1 MTIQKW
7 QGARVRCS
15 YEKPETE
22 WLTIRFEGSILSNG
36 QNTQVLDPEEGEID
50 L

>member
-7 QGARVRCS
+7 QGARVRVP

-22 WLTIRFEGSILSNG
+22 LLTIRFEGSILSYG
-36 QNTQVLDPEEGEID
+36 QNTEQLDPEQEEID